1 MKLKE
6 GGCYRNR
13 NGCYGSGD
21 HESDGV
27 PASILM
33 IVVQVMETGLEC
45 GCYMVMTLK
54 KKTFF
59 FRIAICNEMKSDG
72 D

>member
-27 PASILM
+27 PASILV

-54 KKTFF
+54 KKLFF
-59 FRIAICNEMKSDG
+59 FG
-72 D
+72 